1 MKKGKTPLFCNKKAI
16 IPIFFVSILWFLYG
30 GKRWIRIR
38 ARASVLA
45 RIAKRPAPKGGSWR
59 NAPRGVNRAES
70 TIPSIKKR
78 HRDFSKEVD
87 SLGVGQFSNIQQ
99 NAALCSAMLS
109 KVHNGAVA
117 IRNGANR
124 GLRTRYLIHSLS
136 QKKAVS
142 RLRYCFFLVGRGGF
156 EPPKAVPTDLQSAPF
171 GHSGIFPYGAGGR
184 SRTNNLLITNQLLCH

>member
-70 TIPSIKKR
+70 TIPDIKKR

-99 NAALCSAMLS
+99 NAALCSAMI
-109 KVHNGAVA
+109 N
-117 IRNGANR
+117 
-124 GLRTRYLIHSLS
+124 
-136 QKKAVS
+136 
-142 RLRYCFFLVGRGGF
+142 
-156 EPPKAVPTDLQSAPF
+156 
-171 GHSGIFPYGAGGR
+171 
-184 SRTNNLLITNQLLCH
+184 

>member
-70 TIPSIKKR
+70 TIPDIKKKTPR
-78 HRDFSKEVD
+78 
-87 SLGVGQFSNIQQ
+87 
-99 NAALCSAMLS
+99 
-109 KVHNGAVA
+109 
-117 IRNGANR
+117 
-124 GLRTRYLIHSLS
+124 
-136 QKKAVS
+136 
-142 RLRYCFFLVGRGGF
+142 FFERGG
-156 EPPKAVPTDLQSAPF
+156 
-171 GHSGIFPYGAGGR
+171 
-184 SRTNNLLITNQLLCH
+184 

>member
-1 MKKGKTPLFCNKKAI
+1 M
-16 IPIFFVSILWFLYG
+16 
-30 GKRWIRIR
+30 
-38 ARASVLA
+38 LA

-70 TIPSIKKR
+70 TIPDIKKR

-117 IRNGANR
+117 VGRCEPR
-124 GLRTRYLIHSLS
+124 LTH
-136 QKKAVS
+136 AVS
-142 RLRYCFFLVGRGGF
+142 HPLSFA
-156 EPPKAVPTDLQSAPF
+156 KK
-171 GHSGIFPYGAGGR
+171 
-184 SRTNNLLITNQLLCH
+184 

>member
-70 TIPSIKKR
+70 TIPDIKKKTP
-78 HRDFSKEVD
+78 HCDV
-87 SLGVGQFSNIQQ
+87 
-99 NAALCSAMLS
+99 
-109 KVHNGAVA
+109 
-117 IRNGANR
+117 
-124 GLRTRYLIHSLS
+124 
-136 QKKAVS
+136 
-142 RLRYCFFLVGRGGF
+142 FFLVGRGGF

-171 GHSGIFPYGAGGR
+171 GHSGIFPRLELVVGVEP
-184 SRTNNLLITNQLLCH
+184 TTC